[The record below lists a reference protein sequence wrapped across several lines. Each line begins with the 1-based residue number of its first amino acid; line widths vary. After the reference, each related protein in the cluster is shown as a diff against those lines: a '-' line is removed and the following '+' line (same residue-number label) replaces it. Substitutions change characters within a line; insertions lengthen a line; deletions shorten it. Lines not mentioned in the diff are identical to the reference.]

1 VKQYEYTTGYLLTEE
16 AQDINIVTNLM
27 NNLGEDGWH
36 FTGYAKV
43 VQNGTYAKVVQN
55 GTFFF
60 ARVTSSPES
69 RRRWSKAAGGV
80 ATSRHQ
86 PED

>member
-1 VKQYEYTTGYLLTEE
+1 MKQYEYTTGYLLTEE

-43 VQNGTYAKVVQN
+43 VQNGTFY
-55 GTFFF
+55 FF
-60 ARVTSSPES
+60 ARVKETVVNMS
-69 RRRWSKAAGGV
+69 AASLV
-80 ATSRHQ
+80 ERNF
-86 PED
+86 